1 MTDVTSDEK
10 NFELG
15 QPVLVCRWRLAN
27 RTLPLENRHLRALSQ
42 RRVNGAAVSTQL
54 VAWAKQHI
62 EWTLSEGAATAP
74 DGTLMLVVD
83 DRGQAAMSV
92 GPYEALD
99 ATSTDAL
106 TQRALLASIEGEKTG
121 VAPETL
127 WAVLDGALICGLPEG
142 PAPSGA
148 SSLVADLARTLGLC
162 LSYDEALAKRVL
174 SDHFDEVFLVSDE
187 HGVVPAA
194 DAGGPVAKRLAD
206 GYAKLLD
213 AARR

>member
-1 MTDVTSDEK
+1 MTDATSDEK

-142 PAPSGA
+142 HAPSGA

-162 LSYDEALAKRVL
+162 LSHDEALAKRALDGHV
-174 SDHFDEVFLVSDE
+174 DEVFLVSDE

-194 DAGGPVAKRLAD
+194 DAGGPVAKCLAD

-213 AARR
+213 TARR

>member
-1 MTDVTSDEK
+1 MTDATSDEK
-10 NFELG
+10 NFEFG

-92 GPYEALD
+92 GPHEALD

-106 TQRALLASIEGEKTG
+106 TQRALLASVEGEKTG

-127 WAVLDGALICGLPEG
+127 WAALDGALICGLPEG
-142 PAPSGA
+142 SALSGA

-162 LSYDEALAKRVL
+162 LSHDEALAKRAL
-174 SDHFDEVFLVSDE
+174 DDHFDEVFLVSDE

-194 DAGGPVAKRLAD
+194 DAGGPVAKRFAD